1 MDLQN
6 ISISFILNEKSSSVY
21 CVDVS
26 ETVAEAVGL
35 MNRERIGSVIV
46 IKNGQYVGIFTERD
60 VLNRVISAKLNAEKT
75 RVEKVM
81 TSDFISVQENSTL
94 RQTMHIMTNKRV
106 RHLPVFEEEKLV
118 GMISIGDVTRK
129 LLEINQNEAASLR
142 QYLFTEYSG

>member
-6 ISISFILNEKSSSVY
+6 ISLSFILNEKSSSVY
-21 CVDVS
+21 CVDLA
-26 ETVAEAVGL
+26 ETVAKAVGL
-35 MNRERIGSVIV
+35 MSRERIGSVMV

-60 VLNRVISAKLNAEKT
+60 VLNRVISAKLNPEKT

-81 TSDFISVQENSTL
+81 TSDFVSVQENSTL
-94 RQTMHIMTNKRV
+94 RETMHIMTNKRV

>member
-21 CVDVS
+21 YVDAS
-26 ETVAEAVGL
+26 ATVAESVGL
-35 MNRERIGSVIV
+35 MNREKIGSVMV

-81 TSDFISVQENSTL
+81 TSDFVSVQENSTL
-94 RQTMHIMTNKRV
+94 RETMHIMTNKRV

>member
-26 ETVAEAVGL
+26 DTVAEAVGL
-35 MNRERIGSVIV
+35 MNRERIGSVMV

-142 QYLFTEYSG
+142 QYLFTEYPG

>member
-35 MNRERIGSVIV
+35 MNRERIGSVMV

-94 RQTMHIMTNKRV
+94 RQTMHIMTTKRV
-106 RHLPVFEEEKLV
+106 RHLPVFEKEKLV

>member
-1 MDLQN
+1 MDLRN
-6 ISISFILNEKSSSVY
+6 ISLSFILNEKSSSVY
-21 CVDVS
+21 CVDVA

-35 MNRERIGSVIV
+35 MNREKIGSVMV

-60 VLNRVISAKLNAEKT
+60 VLNRVISAKLNPEKT

-81 TSDFISVQENSTL
+81 TSDFVSVQENSTL
-94 RQTMHIMTNKRV
+94 RETMHIMTNKRV

-142 QYLFTEYSG
+142 QYLFTEYPG

>member
-26 ETVAEAVGL
+26 DTVAEAVGL
-35 MNRERIGSVIV
+35 MNRERIGSVMV

-94 RQTMHIMTNKRV
+94 RQTMHIMTIKRV
-106 RHLPVFEEEKLV
+106 RHLPVFDEEKLV

-142 QYLFTEYSG
+142 QYLFTEYPG

>member
-6 ISISFILNEKSSSVY
+6 ISISFILIEKSSSVY
-21 CVDVS
+21 CVDVA
-26 ETVAEAVGL
+26 ETVAKAVGL
-35 MNRERIGSVIV
+35 MNRERIGSVMV

-60 VLNRVISAKLNAEKT
+60 VLNRVISAKLNPEKT

-81 TSDFISVQENSTL
+81 TSDFVSVQENSTL
-94 RQTMHIMTNKRV
+94 RETMHIMTKKRV

-142 QYLFTEYSG
+142 QYLFTEYPG

>member
-26 ETVAEAVGL
+26 DTVAEAVGL
-35 MNRERIGSVIV
+35 MNRERIGSVMV

-81 TSDFISVQENSTL
+81 TSDFVSVQENSTL

>member
-1 MDLQN
+1 MDLRN
-6 ISISFILNEKSSSVY
+6 ISLSFILNEKSSSVY
-21 CVDVS
+21 CVDVA
-26 ETVAEAVGL
+26 ETVAKAVGL
-35 MNRERIGSVIV
+35 MNRERIGSVMV

-60 VLNRVISAKLNAEKT
+60 VLNRVISAKLNPEKT

-81 TSDFISVQENSTL
+81 TSNFISVQENSTL

>member
-21 CVDVS
+21 CVDVA
-26 ETVAEAVGL
+26 ETVAKAVGL
-35 MNRERIGSVIV
+35 MNRERIGSVMV

-60 VLNRVISAKLNAEKT
+60 VLNRVISAKLNPEKT

-81 TSDFISVQENSTL
+81 TSDFVSVQENSTL
-94 RQTMHIMTNKRV
+94 RETMHIMTNKRV

-142 QYLFTEYSG
+142 QYLFTEYPG

>member
-6 ISISFILNEKSSSVY
+6 ISLSFILNKKSSSVY
-21 CVDVS
+21 CVDVA
-26 ETVAEAVGL
+26 ETVAKAVGL
-35 MNRERIGSVIV
+35 MSRERIGSVMV

-142 QYLFTEYSG
+142 QYLFTEYPG

>member
-1 MDLQN
+1 MN
-6 ISISFILNEKSSSVY
+6 SEK
-21 CVDVS
+21 
-26 ETVAEAVGL
+26 
-35 MNRERIGSVIV
+35 IGSVMV

-60 VLNRVISAKLNAEKT
+60 VLNRVISAKLNPERT

-81 TSDFISVQENSTL
+81 TSDFISVQEKSTL
-94 RQTMHIMTNKRV
+94 RETMQIMTNKRV
-106 RHLPVFEEEKLV
+106 RHLPVFEKEKLV

>member
-21 CVDVS
+21 CVDVA
-26 ETVAEAVGL
+26 ETVAKAVGL
-35 MNRERIGSVIV
+35 MNRERVGSVMV

-60 VLNRVISAKLNAEKT
+60 VLNRVISAKLNPEKT

-81 TSDFISVQENSTL
+81 TSDFVSVQENSTL
-94 RQTMHIMTNKRV
+94 RETMHIMTNKRV

>member
-1 MDLQN
+1 MDLRN
-6 ISISFILNEKSSSVY
+6 ISLSFILNEKSSSVY
-21 CVDVS
+21 CVDVA
-26 ETVAEAVGL
+26 ETVAKAVGL
-35 MNRERIGSVIV
+35 MNRERIGSVMV

-60 VLNRVISAKLNAEKT
+60 VLNRVISAKLNVEKT

-81 TSDFISVQENSTL
+81 TSDFVSVQENSTL

>member
-6 ISISFILNEKSSSVY
+6 ISIYFILNEKSSSVY

-26 ETVAEAVGL
+26 DTVAEAVGL
-35 MNRERIGSVIV
+35 MNRERIGSVMV

-94 RQTMHIMTNKRV
+94 RQTMHIMTTKRV

>member
-1 MDLQN
+1 MNLQN
-6 ISISFILNEKSSSVY
+6 ISLSFILNEKSSSVY
-21 CVDVS
+21 YVDAS
-26 ETVAEAVGL
+26 ATVAESVGL
-35 MNRERIGSVIV
+35 MNREKIGSVMV
-46 IKNGQYVGIFTERD
+46 IKDGQYVGIFTERD
-60 VLNRVISAKLNAEKT
+60 VLNRVISAKLNPEKT

-81 TSDFISVQENSTL
+81 TSDFVSVQENSTL
-94 RQTMHIMTNKRV
+94 RETMHIMTNKRV

>member
-21 CVDVS
+21 YVDAS
-26 ETVAEAVGL
+26 ATVAESVGL
-35 MNRERIGSVIV
+35 MNREKIGSVMV

-60 VLNRVISAKLNAEKT
+60 VLYRVISAKLNPEKT

-81 TSDFISVQENSTL
+81 TSDFVSVQENSTL
-94 RQTMHIMTNKRV
+94 RETMHIMTNKRV

>member
-21 CVDVS
+21 YVDAS
-26 ETVAEAVGL
+26 ATVVESVGL
-35 MNRERIGSVIV
+35 MNREKIGSVMV

-60 VLNRVISAKLNAEKT
+60 VLNRVISAKLNPEKT

-81 TSDFISVQENSTL
+81 TSDFVSVQENSTL
-94 RQTMHIMTNKRV
+94 RETMHIMTNKRV

>member
-21 CVDVS
+21 CVDVA

-35 MNRERIGSVIV
+35 MNRESIGSVMV
-46 IKNGQYVGIFTERD
+46 IKNGKYVGIFTERD
-60 VLNRVISAKLNAEKT
+60 VLNRVISARLNAEKT

>member
-21 CVDVS
+21 YVDAS
-26 ETVAEAVGL
+26 ATVAESVGL
-35 MNRERIGSVIV
+35 MNREKIGSVMV

-60 VLNRVISAKLNAEKT
+60 VLKRVISAKLNPEKT

-81 TSDFISVQENSTL
+81 TSDFVSVQENSTL
-94 RQTMHIMTNKRV
+94 RETMHIMTNKRV

-142 QYLFTEYSG
+142 QYLFTEYPG

>member
-21 CVDVS
+21 YVDAS
-26 ETVAEAVGL
+26 ATVAESVGL
-35 MNRERIGSVIV
+35 MNREKIGSVMV

-60 VLNRVISAKLNAEKT
+60 VLNRVISAKLNPEKT

-81 TSDFISVQENSTL
+81 TSDFVSVQENSTL
-94 RQTMHIMTNKRV
+94 RETMHIMTNKRV

-129 LLEINQNEAASLR
+129 LLELNQNEATSLR
-142 QYLFTEYSG
+142 EYLFNEYSG

>member
-1 MDLQN
+1 MNLQN
-6 ISISFILNEKSSSVY
+6 ISLSFILNEKSSSVY
-21 CVDVS
+21 CVDVA
-26 ETVAEAVGL
+26 ETVAEAVGQ
-35 MNRERIGSVIV
+35 MNRERIGSVMV

-60 VLNRVISAKLNAEKT
+60 VLNRVISAKLNPEKT

-81 TSDFISVQENSTL
+81 TSDFVSVQENSTL
-94 RQTMHIMTNKRV
+94 RETMHIMTNKRV

>member
-6 ISISFILNEKSSSVY
+6 ISLSFILNEKSSSVY
-21 CVDVS
+21 CVDVA

-35 MNRERIGSVIV
+35 MNRERIGSVMV

-60 VLNRVISAKLNAEKT
+60 VLNRVISAKLNPEKT

-142 QYLFTEYSG
+142 QYLFTEYPG

>member
-1 MDLQN
+1 MYLRN
-6 ISISFILNEKSSSVY
+6 IRISSILNEKSSSVY
-21 CVDVS
+21 YVDAS
-26 ETVAEAVGL
+26 ATVAEAVGL
-35 MNRERIGSVIV
+35 MNSEKIGSVMV

-60 VLNRVISAKLNAEKT
+60 VLNRVISAKLNPERT

-81 TSDFISVQENSTL
+81 TSDFISVQEKSTL
-94 RQTMHIMTNKRV
+94 RETMQIMTNKRV
-106 RHLPVFEEEKLV
+106 RHLPVFKEEKLV

>member
-1 MDLQN
+1 MYLRN
-6 ISISFILNEKSSSVY
+6 ISISSILNEKSSSVY
-21 CVDVS
+21 YVDAS
-26 ETVAEAVGL
+26 ATVAEAVGL
-35 MNRERIGSVIV
+35 MNSEKIGSVMV

-60 VLNRVISAKLNAEKT
+60 VLNRVISAKLNPERT

-81 TSDFISVQENSTL
+81 TSDFISVQEKSTL
-94 RQTMHIMTNKRV
+94 RETMQIITKKRV
-106 RHLPVFEEEKLV
+106 RHLPVFEKEKLV

>member
-35 MNRERIGSVIV
+35 MNRERIGSVMV

-94 RQTMHIMTNKRV
+94 RQTMHIMTTKRV

-142 QYLFTEYSG
+142 EYLFTEYSG

>member
-6 ISISFILNEKSSSVY
+6 TSLSFILNEKSSSVY
-21 CVDVS
+21 CVDVA

-35 MNRERIGSVIV
+35 MNRERIGSVMV
-46 IKNGQYVGIFTERD
+46 IKDGQYVGIFTERD

-81 TSDFISVQENSTL
+81 TSDFVSVQENSTL
-94 RQTMHIMTNKRV
+94 RETMHIMTNKRV

>member
-21 CVDVS
+21 CVDVA

-35 MNRERIGSVIV
+35 MNRERIGSVMV
-46 IKNGQYVGIFTERD
+46 IKDGQYVGIFTERD

-81 TSDFISVQENSTL
+81 TSDFVSVQENSTL
-94 RQTMHIMTNKRV
+94 RETMHIMTNKRV

-142 QYLFTEYSG
+142 QYLFTEYPG

>member
-35 MNRERIGSVIV
+35 MNRERIGSVMV
-46 IKNGQYVGIFTERD
+46 IKNGQCVGIFTERD

>member
-6 ISISFILNEKSSSVY
+6 ISLSFILNEKSSSVY
-21 CVDVS
+21 CVDVA
-26 ETVAEAVGL
+26 ETVAKAVGL
-35 MNRERIGSVIV
+35 MSRERIGSVMV

-60 VLNRVISAKLNAEKT
+60 VLNRVISAKLNPEKT

-142 QYLFTEYSG
+142 QYLFTEYPG

>member
-1 MDLQN
+1 MNLQN
-6 ISISFILNEKSSSVY
+6 ISLSFILNEKSSSVY
-21 CVDVS
+21 YVDAS
-26 ETVAEAVGL
+26 ATVAESVGL
-35 MNRERIGSVIV
+35 MNRERIGSVMV

-60 VLNRVISAKLNAEKT
+60 VLNRVISAKLNPEKT

-81 TSDFISVQENSTL
+81 TSDFVSVQENSTL
-94 RQTMHIMTNKRV
+94 RETMHIMTNKRV

>member
-1 MDLQN
+1 MNLQN
-6 ISISFILNEKSSSVY
+6 ISLSFILNEKSSSVY
-21 CVDVS
+21 YVDAS
-26 ETVAEAVGL
+26 ATVAESVGL
-35 MNRERIGSVIV
+35 MNREKIGSVMV

-60 VLNRVISAKLNAEKT
+60 VLNRVISAKLNPEKT

-81 TSDFISVQENSTL
+81 TSDFVSVQENSTL
-94 RQTMHIMTNKRV
+94 RETMHIMTNKRV

>member
-21 CVDVS
+21 YVDAS
-26 ETVAEAVGL
+26 ATVAESVGL
-35 MNRERIGSVIV
+35 MNREKIGSVMV
-46 IKNGQYVGIFTERD
+46 IRNGQYVGIFTERD
-60 VLNRVISAKLNAEKT
+60 VLNRVISAKLNPEKT

-81 TSDFISVQENSTL
+81 TSDFVSVQENSTL
-94 RQTMHIMTNKRV
+94 RETMHIMTNKRV